1 MVKELRVI
9 NRVKR
14 EKEDV
19 VFDGQEQKL
28 IKRKRAK
35 DEEVKSDDSS

>member
-35 DEEVKSDDSS
+35 DEDVKSDDSS

>member
-1 MVKELRVI
+1 MKELRVI

-35 DEEVKSDDSS
+35 DEDVKSDDSS